1 MGVAPEPSEIYA
13 RAEEEGRRRLS
24 MSLLEATTT
33 AFIAG
38 VTIIFGI
45 VALGVLEALAQQQ
58 FADGFARIVGAL
70 GFAIGLVFLIV
81 GRTELFTENF
91 LDPVAT
97 ALDDRGA
104 RVWGALLRLW
114 AVTFV
119 FNFLG
124 GAVLIAVLTVEDA
137 LPAGAPETLISLAEE
152 ISAKSGSATL
162 ARAVMAGALLTLLS
176 YLLNAV
182 DTVIARIL
190 VAYLAGFVLALG
202 PFDHVVVSGLH
213 LLFGIWLG
221 APIGYDDLA
230 VNVGL
235 ATIGNLAGGLFL
247 ITFTHSAQIR
257 GAAGEP
263 E

>member
-1 MGVAPEPSEIYA
+1 MGVAPDPAEIYA
-13 RAEEEGRRRLS
+13 RAEVEGRRRLS

-45 VALGVLEALAQQQ
+45 VALGVLEALAKQQLT
-58 FADGFARIVGAL
+58 DGLAKIIGAL

-119 FNFLG
+119 FNFVG
-124 GAVLIAVLTVEDA
+124 GAVLAGVLTVEGA
-137 LPAGAPETLISLAEE
+137 LPSDAPETLISVAEE
-152 ISAKSGSATL
+152 IAAKSWSATL

-182 DTVIARIL
+182 DTVTSRIL
-190 VAYLAGFVLALG
+190 VAYFTGFILALG

-221 APIGYDDLA
+221 GPVGYGDLT

-235 ATIGNLAGGLFL
+235 ATVGNLAGGLAL
-247 ITFTHSAQIR
+247 MTFTHSAQVK
-257 GAAGEP
+257 GAGG
-263 E
+263 